1 MDQLY
6 NTRSTNNKDKESKEK
21 RWRRA
26 LIRALVH
33 QNSIRAEG
41 DYGSVSLLPDPVD
54 APARCKDGLK
64 DDVIESLGP
73 RDKSHQEFEKDT
85 GEEEGLSITEFI
97 LECLLKLPL
106 YLRKVMVLNIIIAG
120 GSEMLPGFTMILNN
134 HIPLP
139 PLSTIAAAATTT
151 TDSRMTFRWI
161 VMRSSMRLKRAESRP
176 LHEPSLSGGP
186 FHPDRQLLNN
196 NRSEEELIVKSWC
209 NRPIE

>member
-64 DDVIESLGP
+64 DDVIESLQAKKKVDQIL
-73 RDKSHQEFEKDT
+73 RWKSQSGRALIAEFEKDT

-106 YLRKVMVLNIIIAG
+106 YLRKQDDFQVDCNEEFYEVEEA
-120 GSEMLPGFTMILNN
+120 
-134 HIPLP
+134 IPK
-139 PLSTIAAAATTT
+139 TT
-151 TDSRMTFRWI
+151 
-161 VMRSSMRLKRAESRP
+161 VGQVKLKAESRP